1 MASPVDLDDVV
12 PRQDELDTV
21 ANAEVRTVL
30 ENIFVRNEEGEL
42 IGIPNIE
49 EVYIHVCTCVCM
61 CVHVCTCVY
70 MCVHVCTCVCVHVC
84 TCVYMCV
91 HVCTCVYMC
100 VHVCTCVH
108 CIGCYSYR
116 SSSFIFFNTLLIL
129 WLW

>member
-21 ANAEVRTVL
+21 ASAEVRTVL
-30 ENIFVRNEEGEL
+30 ENIFMRNEEGEL
-42 IGIPNIE
+42 IGIPSIE
-49 EVYIHVCTCVCM
+49 EVYM
-61 CVHVCTCVY
+61 
-70 MCVHVCTCVCVHVC
+70 CVHVC

-100 VHVCTCVH
+100 VHVCTCVYMVLVA
-108 CIGCYSYR
+108 CYSCR